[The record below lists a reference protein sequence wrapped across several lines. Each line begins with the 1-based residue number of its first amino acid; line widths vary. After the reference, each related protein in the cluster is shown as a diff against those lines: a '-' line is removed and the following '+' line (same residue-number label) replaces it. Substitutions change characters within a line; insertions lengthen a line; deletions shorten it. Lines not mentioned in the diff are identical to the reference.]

1 MTVPGGRP
9 WLAPRLDPAER
20 YGLRLTLFVVGFV
33 LVAVPF
39 GWLLAQIEQDGSVSR
54 LDTTVAADLHGW
66 ARRSSAVV
74 EGLRAVTN
82 LGAPWW
88 LWAMTLPAV
97 AFVWHRDRH
106 RLAIFLAVTTL
117 GGGLLNSVVKLAV
130 DRPRPSFADPITTA
144 AGKSF
149 PSGHAMSSTVV
160 YGALLVVFLP
170 VAVRRGRRL
179 ATVALAAVVALVAAI
194 CFSRLALGV
203 HYVSDVLGGV
213 ALGLAWLCLSVAAF
227 STWREDR
234 GLPPVEPLEGLE
246 PEAAADLS

>member
-1 MTVPGGRP
+1 MSPSP

-20 YGLRLTLFVVGFV
+20 YGLRLSLFVVGFV

-39 GWLLAQIEQDGSVSR
+39 GWLLAQIDQDGSVSR
-54 LDTTVAADLHGW
+54 LDTTVAADLHEW
-66 ARRSSAVV
+66 ARRSSGPVGA
-74 EGLRAVTN
+74 LRAVTH
-82 LGAPWW
+82 LGSPWW
-88 LWAMTLPAV
+88 LWAMVVPAV
-97 AFVWHRDRH
+97 VFVGRRH
-106 RLAIFLAVTTL
+106 RSRLAVFLVATTL

-130 DRPRPSFADPITTA
+130 DRARPEFAEPIATA
-144 AGKSF
+144 AGRSF

-160 YGALLVVFLP
+160 YGALVVVFLP
-170 VAVRRGRRL
+170 VAVRHGRRL
-179 ATVALAAVVALVAAI
+179 ATVAIAAVVALVVVI

-227 STWREDR
+227 SNWREDR
-234 GLPPVEPLEGLE
+234 GLPPVEPFEGLE